1 MHYTNMMLLKI
12 VFLLSASC
20 AAFSPES
27 PVSMV
32 RSSRPSFSR
41 IYKLSASGNDV
52 NDGVVELADDVT
64 MSKAAEEKKPKVS
77 GPMFISQGEILP
89 ESLDPDFS
97 DPKQTRVVIY
107 TILSLLPVLFL
118 IPFMLSRELIPLDAL
133 PPVDMSN

>member
-1 MHYTNMMLLKI
+1 MLLLKI
-12 VFLLSASC
+12 LFLVSTCC
-20 AAFSPES
+20 AAFVPGTL
-27 PVSMV
+27 VSRV
-32 RSSRPSFSR
+32 RSSPSFAR
-41 IYKLSASGNDV
+41 TYKLSFSSGNDV
-52 NDGVVELADDVT
+52 EEGVLELSDEVVT
-64 MSKAAEEKKPKVS
+64 ASSKATTPEEAKPRGGG

-97 DPKQTRVVIY
+97 DPKQARVVIY

>member
-1 MHYTNMMLLKI
+1 MLFLRI
-12 VFLLSASC
+12 VFLLTASC
-20 AAFSPES
+20 EAFVPGTPIQVSRAA
-27 PVSMV
+27 
-32 RSSRPSFSR
+32 RSSPSFAGIS
-41 IYKLSASGNDV
+41 KLSSSEKNV
-52 NDGVVELADDVT
+52 EDGVVELSDEVT
-64 MSKAAEEKKPKVS
+64 TSKATTEEVNKPRG